1 MITEAFRASVRPVP
15 ARQAS
20 ASSNQAI
27 SRGMIGSPLIGM
39 RPAQGCRRRA
49 ALKPQAQ
56 RDSPARQSSPAG
68 AGPGESPQAA
78 STMSLTSSSLE
89 ETCR

>member
-27 SRGMIGSPLIGM
+27 S
-39 RPAQGCRRRA
+39 A
-49 ALKPQAQ
+49 A
-56 RDSPARQSSPAG
+56 
-68 AGPGESPQAA
+68 
-78 STMSLTSSSLE
+78 
-89 ETCR
+89 